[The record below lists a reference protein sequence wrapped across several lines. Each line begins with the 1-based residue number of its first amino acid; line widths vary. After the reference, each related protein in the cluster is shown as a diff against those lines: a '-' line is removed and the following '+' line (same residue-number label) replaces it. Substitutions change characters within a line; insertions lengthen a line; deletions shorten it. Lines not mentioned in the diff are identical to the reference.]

1 MAILVIDGKCR
12 NKDLLLACCQILI
25 EENTGDPGEITRL
38 VEFIR
43 HVALSEDCLP
53 DVAALKVLAAMSDDL
68 EKATAERKVG
78 HA

>member
-12 NKDLLLACCQILI
+12 NRDLLLACCQILI

-43 HVALSEDCLP
+43 QVAVSEQCLP
-53 DVAALKVLAAMSDDL
+53 DVAALKVLAAMNDDL
-68 EKATAERKVG
+68 HNTMAEREVG